1 MSLTLRQICLVAAEL
16 KPAIQDLKSILGL
29 EVCHVD
35 PNVALFGVE
44 NSLLALGTDFIEV
57 VAPIQENTAA
67 GRYLERRGGNGGYM
81 VITQAGSAEYQKA
94 CRKRAEDMGI
104 RVAWEAPHDTG
115 NYMQFHPAD
124 TGGSFFE
131 LDWDEN
137 NDPRG
142 NWAPAGGSGWESFVK
157 TDVATAITAAEIQ
170 SPDPES
176 LAKRWSA
183 ITDIALQ
190 KGDTGHPELPLRNAL
205 IRFVEPTDGRGEGL
219 GAIDIK
225 ANDPQRLLQS
235 ADQRGLK
242 NSETRVSICGLRVN
256 LV

>member
-1 MSLTLRQICLVAAEL
+1 
-16 KPAIQDLKSILGL
+16 
-29 EVCHVD
+29 
-35 PNVALFGVE
+35 
-44 NSLLALGTDFIEV
+44 
-57 VAPIQENTAA
+57 
-67 GRYLERRGGNGGYM
+67 
-81 VITQAGSAEYQKA
+81 
-94 CRKRAEDMGI
+94 
-104 RVAWEAPHDTG
+104 
-115 NYMQFHPAD
+115 
-124 TGGSFFE
+124 
-131 LDWDEN
+131 
-137 NDPRG
+137 
-142 NWAPAGGSGWESFVK
+142 VK